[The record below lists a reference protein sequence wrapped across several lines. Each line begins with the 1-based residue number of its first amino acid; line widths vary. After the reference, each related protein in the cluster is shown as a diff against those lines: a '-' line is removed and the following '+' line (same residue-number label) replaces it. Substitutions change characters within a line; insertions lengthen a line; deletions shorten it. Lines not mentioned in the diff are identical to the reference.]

1 MKHLLATTLLL
12 LLLGSGCSIVSKEQ
26 CQHLNWY
33 GRGYA
38 DALKGKPLSQANVYA
53 NACRNQGVYLETSAW
68 RRGYQRHLQQLCPID
83 KAKTL
88 AVSEPNYQG
97 SCLTIPAF
105 ASAYQQ
111 ERGKAAERAALQKI
125 EDELAAIRQERAK
138 LRGLSDEASRARSQE
153 LEWHEFQLQQTLI
166 ELKPPVAIE
175 GDVLN
180 PGLHR

>member
-1 MKHLLATTLLL
+1 MAAAWRATRARRFSLPA
-12 LLLGSGCSIVSKEQ
+12 G
-26 CQHLNWY
+26 
-33 GRGYA
+33 A
-38 DALKGKPLSQANVYA
+38 A
-53 NACRNQGVYLETSAW
+53 SAW
-68 RRGYQRHLQQLCPID
+68 RRGYQRHLQQLCPLD

-111 ERGKAAERAALQKI
+111 ERGQAEERAALQKI

-138 LRGLSDEASRARSQE
+138 LQGRSDQASRARSQE
-153 LEWHEFQLQQTLI
+153 LEWQEFQLQQTLI
-166 ELKPPVAIE
+166 ELKPPVAVE

-180 PGLHR
+180 PSLHR